1 VCDTQGIPLSLT
13 VSPGHHSDSRYF
25 STVLDKVCLPSS
37 LGRPIKRCRT
47 VLADKGYDS
56 EALHQYCDR
65 FRIKPIIPLRKMHRR
80 PKKGLPRLFD
90 RPAYCKRNAIERLFS
105 WLKEHRRIATRFEK
119 LTSSFEAMISLA
131 CIRICLRKS
140 FSDRT

>member
-1 VCDTQGIPLSLT
+1 MGRSHGGLTSKLHLVCDTQGISLSLT

-37 LGRPIKRCRT
+37 RGRPIKRCRT

-56 EALHQYCDR
+56 EALRQYCDR
-65 FRIKPIIPLRKMHRR
+65 FRIKPIIPLCQMHRR

-90 RPAYCKRNAIERLFS
+90 RPAYCKRNAIERLFGETAEFGKNRTLS
-105 WLKEHRRIATRFEK
+105 PRRIDF
-119 LTSSFEAMISLA
+119 L
-131 CIRICLRKS
+131 
-140 FSDRT
+140 